1 MLWTAAA
8 LLLPFTAGAAGS
20 RLRPLPRDAS
30 APTLPDRKPFGF
42 ASMVTGGG
50 TPTPNNTYVVDNM
63 VDFRTAM
70 ELETPRTIYVRGELK
85 GSEINET
92 TTGDCQFY
100 VDSSRVPNFN
110 FTLYVMALNSTYTDA
125 VKAAE
130 AAGEEFEGKNAT
142 EYLNLLTRQNVS
154 QILYCTAV
162 VSLLTSAR
170 VGGAR
175 PRTCRRAGSRSTQRA
190 T

>member
-1 MLWTAAA
+1 MLWTASV
-8 LLLPFTAGAAGS
+8 LLFPFTGVVGS
-20 RLRPLPRDAS
+20 RLQALPRDVS

-42 ASMVTGGG
+42 ASKVTGGG

-70 ELETPRTIYVRGELK
+70 ELTTPRTIYVKGELK

-100 VDSSRVPNFN
+100 IDSSRVPEFN

-130 AAGEEFEGKNAT
+130 AAGEEFEGRNAT
-142 EYLNLLTRQNVS
+142 KYLNLLTRQNVS
-154 QILYCTAV
+154 QMFQ
-162 VSLLTSAR
+162 R
-170 VGGAR
+170 VQIVA
-175 PRTCRRAGSRSTQRA
+175 
-190 T
+190 

>member
-1 MLWTAAA
+1 MLWTASV
-8 LLLPFTAGAAGS
+8 LLLPFTGVVGS
-20 RLRPLPRDAS
+20 RLQALSRDES

-42 ASMVTGGG
+42 ASQVTGGG

-63 VDFRTAM
+63 MDFRTAM
-70 ELETPRTIYVRGELK
+70 ELTTPRTIYVKGELK

-100 VDSSRVPNFN
+100 IDSSRVPEFN

-130 AAGEEFEGKNAT
+130 AAGEEFEGRNAT

-154 QILYCTAV
+154 QMLQ
-162 VSLLTSAR
+162 R
-170 VGGAR
+170 VQIVA
-175 PRTCRRAGSRSTQRA
+175 
-190 T
+190 